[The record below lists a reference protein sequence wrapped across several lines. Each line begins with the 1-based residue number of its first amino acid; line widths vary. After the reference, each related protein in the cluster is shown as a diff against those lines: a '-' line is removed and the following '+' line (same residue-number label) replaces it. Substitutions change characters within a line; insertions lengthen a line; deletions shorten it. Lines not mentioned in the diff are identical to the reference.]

1 MVNNCGNNCDKNK
14 SGFGF
19 GMIFGI
25 LTGAVAG
32 LLLSPKTGKQ
42 NRELIM
48 KKAKELEKKLEDQQ
62 LDEKMK
68 EFIGEATRETKDVYV
83 KVKKEVIKD
92 LSELKEKVDD
102 IDKEKYVDT
111 VKDVIERTK
120 EDHEVPKAKLE
131 KIKKMLEK
139 DWSKLQTKPKS
150 KSKSK

>member
-1 MVNNCGNNCDKNK
+1 MADCCGKNGNSKNN
-14 SGFGF
+14 SGFSF
-19 GMIFGI
+19 GMVFG
-25 LTGAVAG
+25 LLAGAVAG

-42 NRELIM
+42 NRELIV
-48 KKAKELEKKLEDQQ
+48 KKAKELEKMLEEQH
-62 LDEKMK
+62 LDRKMK
-68 EFIGEATRETKDVYV
+68 EFVGEATEETKEIYT

-92 LSELKEKVDD
+92 LSELKDKIDD

-120 EDHEVPKAKLE
+120 EDHELPKAKLE

-150 KSKSK
+150 K

>member
-1 MVNNCGNNCDKNK
+1 MANNCGGDCNKNK

-19 GMIFGI
+19 GMIFGV
-25 LTGAVAG
+25 LAGAVAG

-48 KKAKELEKKLEDQQ
+48 KKAKELEKKLEDQH
-62 LDEKMK
+62 LDKKMK
-68 EFIGEATRETKDVYV
+68 EFVGDTTEETKEVYE
-83 KVKKEVIKD
+83 KVKSEVIKD
-92 LSELKEKVDD
+92 LSELKDKIDD
-102 IDKEKYVDT
+102 IDKEKYVET

-120 EDHEVPKAKLE
+120 EDHEIPKAKLE

-150 KSKSK
+150 NSK